1 MRKKLHEGER
11 IWNGK
16 NLKVDKAW
24 GKCQGAGS
32 YIIKFGLNVGYMK
45 GVKQYAKCL
54 EFSEGNN

>member
-1 MRKKLHEGER
+1 M
-11 IWNGK
+11 
-16 NLKVDKAW
+16 KVDKAW

-45 GVKQYAKCL
+45 GVRQYAKRL